1 MDNFYLKVIRAFNVA
16 EVEYLVVGGFAVN
29 YYGYNRATGDL
40 DLWISPRNSNLIKIE
55 DALNRIG
62 FEFGAE
68 AQQELVNENIVSF
81 EEDGCIIELIPR
93 MNISREV
100 SFDQAKSRSQSREV
114 EGIEVRVIGLADLK
128 DEKAKSGRYKDLDDL
143 SKLEEAEAYYKRLKE
158 E

>member
-40 DLWISPRNSNLIKIE
+40 DLWISPRSSNLIKIE

-143 SKLEEAEAYYKRLKE
+143 SKLDEAEAYYKRLKE